1 MADDTRLRAVSLAAG
16 RVGIRAGMTLTEA
29 QTRCAALEIRTW
41 DDGAVHE
48 AVIAATT
55 AFLDASP
62 QVTPVQGA
70 PGMWWIGASGFN
82 ALGGEEVLTHTLLQI
97 AQRWHPDAR
106 VAVADSCVAAR
117 AATWA
122 PQARSRVVRERDPL
136 RPDGIT
142 CVPTGQCAAYLAPA
156 PLGLVPMDD
165 DLRDALRS
173 LGLRTVGALAAL
185 APGDIERRWGAQG
198 LQAWRLAQGDDPR
211 RPGVVRVE
219 ATRSTSVELP
229 AAVESTAPVLFV
241 LRAQLER
248 LIRDLVNDG
257 RAAAAVSI
265 TLILDA
271 GRQWALDD
279 VGTDGRDHETFAE
292 TSSDAP
298 VERARYQTPAPGT
311 SSGLSHASSQ
321 APSQAPSQALRTHTT
336 HASSAYTP
344 SAYTPSAVP
353 TASSLLSIPQRSI
366 TREVRPARPLARL
379 EPLFDQCR
387 ALLERWVI
395 PAPIIGITVGIPATA
410 PLAADQGDLLMPS
423 WRDAA
428 MNAESV
434 FARLRAALDPDHV
447 GDVIVRAV
455 AGDAHKPEA
464 TGQWASADAMAQ
476 AAAPVPATRAD
487 AHAEA
492 FAMTAVL
499 RLLDASEHADVETP
513 HGVPE
518 AVWWRGRR
526 LTIVQADGPERL
538 TGDWW
543 RADAF
548 ARDYWRCVSR
558 EDGELLV
565 YREAG
570 AWWVQGWYD

>member
-1 MADDTRLRAVSLAAG
+1 
-16 RVGIRAGMTLTEA
+16 MTLTEA

-321 APSQAPSQALRTHTT
+321 APSQALRTHTA

>member
-321 APSQAPSQALRTHTT
+321 APSQAPSQALRTHTA
-336 HASSAYTP
+336 HASSAYIR
-344 SAYTPSAVP
+344 SAVP

>member
-321 APSQAPSQALRTHTT
+321 APSQAPSQALRTHTA
-336 HASSAYTP
+336 HAS

>member
-1 MADDTRLRAVSLAAG
+1 
-16 RVGIRAGMTLTEA
+16 MTLTEA

-321 APSQAPSQALRTHTT
+321 APSQAPSQALRTHTA
-336 HASSAYTP
+336 HAS

>member
-1 MADDTRLRAVSLAAG
+1 LADDTRLRAVSLAAG

-321 APSQAPSQALRTHTT
+321 APSQAPSQALRTHTA
-336 HASSAYTP
+336 HAS